1 MTSEIDGALLE
12 RGRRRTEWIRSR
24 MSLLGRVRKEFTDA
38 RPFAGL
44 TIGVSLHIEPKT
56 VVLIETLAV
65 GGAAIVGTGNYG
77 STQDDMVAV
86 LNAQGMRIFGR
97 RDVTWEEHLGN
108 VSKVVAAK
116 PDIFL
121 DNGADLIADAIA
133 NGTAGGIRG
142 ATEETTSGGDRLRS
156 ELAGKVPFPVI
167 VINDSP
173 LKQIIENKHGVGQS
187 IVESFMRITNLLPNG
202 CRFVVVGYGWCGRGI
217 AQYLRAMDG
226 RVAVVETDPIKALE
240 AAMNGYRVASLAD
253 LADWGEVFITATGRS
268 GVIGSGILG
277 KLRSGAVLANS
288 GHFPFEIDVPALKAE
303 AVSSHAVDDSIERYN
318 FADGRHLVLIAD
330 GRMFNLAGR
339 EPKGNAIETM
349 DLGFMLQALSL
360 ARVATAPEGLVA
372 GAQPVPA
379 DINREIALR
388 MIAAMESDL

>member
-1 MTSEIDGALLE
+1 MADADGTLLE
-12 RGRRRTEWIRSR
+12 RGRRRMEWIRSR
-24 MSLLGRVRKEFTDA
+24 MALLARVRREFA
-38 RPFAGL
+38 EAKPFAGL

-56 VVLIETLAV
+56 AVLLETLAA
-65 GGAAIVGTGNYG
+65 GHARIVGTGNYG

-86 LNAQGMRIFGR
+86 LNAEGMEIFGR
-97 RDVTWEEHLGN
+97 RDVTWDEHLAN
-108 VSKVVAAK
+108 VAKVVDAR

-121 DNGADLIADAIA
+121 DNGADLIADAVA
-133 NGTAGGIRG
+133 KGTAGRIRG

-173 LKQIIENKHGVGQS
+173 LKQIVENKHGVGQS
-187 IVESFMRITNLLPNG
+187 IVESFMRITNLLVNG
-202 CRFVVVGYGWCGRGI
+202 RRFVVVGYGWCGRGI
-217 AQYLRAMDG
+217 AHYLRAMDA

-240 AAMNGYRVASLAD
+240 AAMNGFRVAPLSD
-253 LADWGEVFITATGRS
+253 LAEWGEAFITATGRPR
-268 GVIGSGILG
+268 VIGKEVFA

-303 AVSSHAVDDSIERYN
+303 AISTRAIDDAIERYN
-318 FADGRHLVLIAD
+318 FADGRHVILVAE

-360 ARVATAPEGLVA
+360 ARVATAPESLVA
-372 GAQPVPA
+372 GAQAVPA

-388 MIAAMESDL
+388 MLAAMDSGR

>member
-1 MTSEIDGALLE
+1 MTATPDAALLE
-12 RGRRRTEWIRSR
+12 RGRRRMDWIRSR
-24 MSLLGRVRKEFTDA
+24 MALLARVRDDFRKEQ
-38 RPFAGL
+38 PFKGR

-56 VVLIETLAV
+56 CVLLETLQA

-86 LNAQGMRIFGR
+86 LNASGMRILGR
-97 RDVTWEEHLGN
+97 RDVTWDEHLGN
-108 VSKVVAAK
+108 VGSIVDAG
-116 PDIFL
+116 PDILL

-133 NGTAGGIRG
+133 KGVAGRVRG

-173 LKQIIENKHGVGQS
+173 LKQIVENKHGVGQS
-187 IVESFMRITNLLPNG
+187 TVESFMRITNLLPNG

-217 AQYLRAMDG
+217 AHYLRAFDA
-226 RVAVVETDPIKALE
+226 RVAVVDPDPIKALE
-240 AAMNGYRVASLAD
+240 AALAGFRVAPLAD
-253 LADWGEVFITATGRS
+253 LVGWGEVFITATGKP
-268 GVIGSGILG
+268 GVIGKDAFAGM
-277 KLRSGAVLANS
+277 RDGAILANT
-288 GHFPFEIDVPALKAE
+288 GHFPFEIDLPALKA
-303 AVSSHAVDDSIERYN
+303 AAKSSRAIDDFLDRYE
-318 FADGRHLVLIAD
+318 FADGRHVVVVSE

-339 EPKGNAIETM
+339 EPKGNSIETM

-360 ARVATAPEGLVA
+360 ARLATAPQGLVA
-372 GAQPVPA
+372 GAQAVPD

-388 MIAAMESDL
+388 MVAAMEVAL